1 MEPGDIEKTAFQF
14 ERGNYEFVRMPF
26 GLKNAPITFQRMID
40 DLLLGLD
47 ESFVQAYMDDL
58 IIFSKTKVE
67 HIKHLEKVKN
77 RLKEFG
83 LKISSDKT
91 YLGLEEVKFMGHI
104 VSRQGTRPDPNK
116 VKAIEEIVEPKNLKE
131 LRSFLG
137 MINFYRRFIHNL
149 ADKIEPLTKLLK
161 KNRNFEM
168 DESAREAFKWGKEA
182 LTTVPILQFPNFD
195 KKFILTTDAS
205 QLALGAVLAQEEE
218 LGEKPIA
225 FASKKLTPTQTRYS
239 TIERELLGIVWAI
252 GHFRPYL
259 LGRRFVIKTDHK
271 PLLWVEKMEETTAR
285 ISRWKEILAAYD
297 FEILHTKGKENVV
310 ADCLSRQ
317 INAIEDVGI
326 IARGSTLR
334 GVTHRLTTVE
344 DPTEQDQLIKDY
356 HVGKTNHRGIRETVA
371 HLRRRYYW
379 MGMERTVAA
388 QLALCVVCARAKY
401 VRLPEEPPQMV
412 TPTPKKPG
420 REFRNWIV
428 RGFLEEF
435 RIRVHW
441 TTPGHPR
448 SHGMVERLHST
459 LLEHLHLLR
468 IGRGIVGDEAWAR
481 ALLAYNNSVH
491 SATGRTPLELM
502 RSWQQSDPPVSV
514 MDECV
519 GLVEADER
527 RKSDRVDRANE
538 KATDRWD
545 RVRVGDQVFLRNWY
559 RRRKSDPRFVGPY
572 VVASKLRRYRLRV
585 RDSATGRTRV
595 VHVRETRPPSAKLRV
610 PCGDPAIGRSASDSE
625 VTVTLESSGEIR

>member
-1 MEPGDIEKTAFQF
+1 M
-14 ERGNYEFVRMPF
+14 
-26 GLKNAPITFQRMID
+26 
-40 DLLLGLD
+40 
-47 ESFVQAYMDDL
+47 
-58 IIFSKTKVE
+58 
-67 HIKHLEKVKN
+67 
-77 RLKEFG
+77 
-83 LKISSDKT
+83 
-91 YLGLEEVKFMGHI
+91 
-104 VSRQGTRPDPNK
+104 
-116 VKAIEEIVEPKNLKE
+116 
-131 LRSFLG
+131 
-137 MINFYRRFIHNL
+137 
-149 ADKIEPLTKLLK
+149 
-161 KNRNFEM
+161 
-168 DESAREAFKWGKEA
+168 
-182 LTTVPILQFPNFD
+182 TVLYN
-195 KKFILTTDAS
+195 S
-205 QLALGAVLAQEEE
+205 
-218 LGEKPIA
+218 
-225 FASKKLTPTQTRYS
+225 
-239 TIERELLGIVWAI
+239 
-252 GHFRPYL
+252 
-259 LGRRFVIKTDHK
+259 
-271 PLLWVEKMEETTAR
+271 
-285 ISRWKEILAAYD
+285 
-297 FEILHTKGKENVV
+297 
-310 ADCLSRQ
+310 
-317 INAIEDVGI
+317 GI

-388 QLALCVVCARAKY
+388 QLALCVVCARARY

-412 TPTPKKPG
+412 TPTPKKPLEVVEADVVFLDGTIRLTMIDRLTRFAACYPLAAKTGEQVREALLLFLATVGTPGTLVLDQG